1 MEAVV
6 AQGKLGGSRLGEH
19 FRKRRRMYLIA
30 FVIIVVIAAFVI
42 ILLLT
47 HHSATDTVAQKKLEN
62 QLSVAE
68 NAANAA
74 GVVNAASQLIDGAK
88 NGIFAITNKDLGQI
102 HLYKAQALTSTHQY
116 KTAIPDYQQALQ
128 LDPSLGAAALG
139 GEAQAMYAAGER
151 QQVIP
156 ILRQLVADEKKITD
170 DPVASQMAAMYEND
184 ISAIQTNQEAS
195 F

>member
-19 FRKRRRMYLIA
+19 FRKRRRIYLITIVA
-30 FVIIVVIAAFVI
+30 IVVIAVFVIIV
-42 ILLLT
+42 LLT
-47 HHSATDTVAQKKLEN
+47 HHSATNTVEQKRLEN
-62 QLSVAE
+62 QLSSAE

-88 NGIFAITNKDLGQI
+88 NGTFAITDKHLGQI
-102 HLYKAQALTSTHQY
+102 HLYKAQALTSTQQY

-128 LDPSLGAAALG
+128 LDPNLGAAALG
-139 GEAQAMYAAGER
+139 GEAQAMYEAGER

-184 ISAIQTNQEAS
+184 ISAIQNNQEAS